1 MFRKTLASGCLAA
14 VFCFAH
20 SPARAQALVPEA
32 GFTDADQL
40 VIDFPQSVQA
50 WDNRVG
56 DAGVR
61 LQPDLRRTCHWDSD
75 TRLTCAFET
84 VPKAATR
91 YRIDLDAGLKT
102 WDGKRLPARTL
113 FAETARPTLR
123 ASISQWRK
131 GVPSID
137 VWSTAPVTPEALQA
151 ALRLRVDGETVALPV
166 PTRLASESWQRRF
179 ARFRIHLPPID
190 GTNRTL
196 QLDVVPGLRST
207 EGPLPGTQDATLLK
221 ALANEPF
228 AVRRVVCPRREGTF
242 DAPNRGGAI
251 LAHCLPGAPIRLEFS
266 RPLPQQ
272 LRDTVTRQL
281 PAGLADAPQRWW
293 YSSRDDVQRAPG
305 DWIAL
310 EAEAA
315 HRTYA
320 LALGDLRAEYD
331 ERLVPVRI
339 DIQADALQPQLV
351 APGTAALRVP
361 GAPKSALLQAINAGD
376 VAIDV
381 EAVGAR
387 ERRETVHVRGAND
400 ATVEVASSLAR
411 RALADGG
418 WVSWTPQRA
427 ARKPDDINGS
437 TGPLQFAAPAFD
449 LFAVRGVRE
458 VLVWANEWERD
469 AAVPGADVELLLR
482 ERAGDDFRV
491 VARGATG
498 KDGVALLRLPDDV
511 VLPQNDDEPSDA
523 TWLVRAR
530 QGWRGRLAVLP
541 LEAVWRGQFGH
552 ALTRVTWGVSDRP
565 MYRPGDTVH
574 YRLWRRDRNGARLQ
588 AIGADA
594 PLTLRLQDD
603 NENKTIKQWQA
614 TPSATG
620 DIAGEVQLPIHL
632 TDGTYCIGVPGS
644 RGYGAEGTCFYV
656 GVYRAQ
662 DLWAELSVT
671 PGVLRDGQ
679 RFTAG
684 LKAGYYSGGSAA
696 GIAIKEPGLTI
707 EPFGFNEAYP
717 DYAAYRFIDVDDDR
731 YEAVAVSVKAANAEG
746 TLDRE
751 GEGQLDATLPQ
762 DGNPRR
768 PPFGTLALSLEVAP
782 QGREG
787 TVANDASALY
797 SRYPAFVGLR
807 SVPAWPRGDTPVE
820 LEGVVVDAAGHAMS
834 DAVITVDVEF
844 VPNPGDDATPQ
855 HLTQCTLR
863 AGIAS
868 RCDFARPGSGLYRF
882 TAQSGDAAPSQLDR
896 YLWIGSG
903 AMQADIDETELDIA
917 AGEGATLQATLRQPF
932 ERARALFVI
941 ASHDRI
947 EGYRVETVAG
957 NVAQFELPRAD
968 SPHSQVHVF
977 VRDAE
982 LEAPDEDDDERL
994 PVKVETADARVPAA
1008 PEADAKPAPV
1018 SVRFE
1023 PVRTGPGMQA
1033 RVVLHNDSAV
1043 ARDVV
1048 LSVMDD
1054 ALRSLAQRWL
1064 DYADPQ
1070 GLSLLGRLAYGGG
1083 GSLDPAGFDDFAD
1096 GTKWR
1101 YLLPWTE
1108 DTRASDSSADT
1119 SNGSPVPP
1127 PPEEPPVIVD
1137 DPSPVDGNAYDGYAT
1152 APASAPAPAAFNEV
1166 AGSTT
1171 LDRIEVTGSRIARA
1185 DMESREAKAPD
1196 ATLKGPDQRG
1206 SESRDVQALA
1216 RVRTRFAD
1224 TAAWHPDLR
1233 LAPGETRIVEVTL
1246 PDNLTRWRAVAWSS
1260 DADDGFAMAE
1270 ATLET
1275 GLPLEARLQAPVRLY
1290 PGDQSRLIAHVRQSG
1305 DTVVDV
1311 QAGLHFEGTSAPVE
1325 RQATLKLAPG
1335 GQGSFGSVIAPR
1347 SEGTITA
1354 VASASSADAHDAV
1367 AQPIEVASPRI
1378 AARKVLAGWL
1388 GEGAI
1393 ALDIPTLPANASDAH
1408 VHVSLQHGVAGMVD
1422 DWTRYMQAYPHRCW
1436 EQILSRAVAA
1446 ALAMERGDTSWSDA
1460 SAVVREA
1467 IDNAA
1472 VFQAD
1477 DGGFRYFASGDDWGD
1492 RASKTVLTAYTVEAF
1507 ALLRRLG
1514 HPVPVDIEKQAA
1526 DFLEDEKPVV
1536 EKGASRDVATMRL
1549 ARFAFAAAARTGVQ
1563 PAQLDT
1569 LWRYWDDLPLSAQV
1583 ATARALEA
1591 NAHPAANEA
1600 KQRLIAAT
1608 VERGGARSF
1617 RAADRQ
1623 DAWMGSNLREQCSLI
1638 ALLDREPGT
1647 ATAEARRALVAG
1659 LMDLYGGTRAVDT
1672 QSGAICLMA
1681 LQDAARD
1688 AGGDVSARVEL
1699 GAANGD
1705 LTLAAG
1711 ERNVQW
1717 SAPLANA
1724 GRLRIAPAMASLRE
1738 TPTGFIAELRYE
1750 EDARVA
1756 RASAIGLAI
1765 TRRYA
1770 VFRDGK
1776 WQPLKEGAV
1785 REGEWVRITLA
1796 IDNGAPR
1803 RFVAITDQVPG
1814 GLRPTDLSLSGVVVR
1829 DIERVSDT
1837 GSRSFGTRRL
1847 DARAPKFYA
1856 DMLPRGHHEVH
1867 YFAVAGNGGDYLAA
1881 PAVAEPMYG
1890 GAGTARTASTRIRIV
1905 ADEP

>member
-1 MFRKTLASGCLAA
+1 MFRKTLAIGCFAA

-20 SPARAQALVPEA
+20 SPARAQTAPEA
-32 GFTDADQL
+32 RFTESDQL

-56 DAGVR
+56 DVGVR
-61 LQPDLRRTCHWDSD
+61 LQPDVRRTCRWDSE
-75 TRLTCAFET
+75 TRLTCTFQSRL
-84 VPKAATR
+84 KRATR

-113 FAETARPTLR
+113 FAETARPALR
-123 ASISQWRK
+123 ATISDWNR
-131 GVPSID
+131 GEPTIE
-137 VWSTAPVTPEALQA
+137 VWSSVPVTRQAVQA
-151 ALRLRVDGETVALPV
+151 ALRLRIDGEPVALPL
-166 PTRLASESWQRRF
+166 PTQIPTQNWHGTQRGF
-179 ARFRIHLPPID
+179 LVHLPHVD
-190 GTNRTL
+190 GANRML
-196 QLDVVPGLRST
+196 QLDIVPGLRSA
-207 EGPLPGTQDATLLK
+207 EGPLPGVQDATLLK
-221 ALANEPF
+221 VLANEPF
-228 AVRRVVCPRREGTF
+228 AVRRLVCPRREGIV
-242 DAPNRGGAI
+242 DVPNRGGAI
-251 LAHCLPGAPIRLEFS
+251 QARCVPGAPIRLEFS
-266 RPLPQQ
+266 RDLPQKT
-272 LRDTVTRQL
+272 RDAVTRQL
-281 PAGLADAPQRWW
+281 PTGLTDAPQRWW
-293 YSSRDDVQRAPG
+293 YSSPTGDVARSPG
-305 DWIAL
+305 DWLAL
-310 EAEAA
+310 EAEAP
-315 HRTYA
+315 HGTYA
-320 LALGDLRAEYD
+320 LTLDGQRGEND
-331 ERLVPVRI
+331 EPLAPVRI
-339 DIQADALQPQLV
+339 DITTDAPPPQLS
-351 APGTAALRVP
+351 APRTAALLP
-361 GAPKSALLQAINAGD
+361 SGAPSSPLLQAISNSD
-376 VAIDV
+376 VAIEVD
-381 EAVGAR
+381 AVGGR
-387 ERRETVHVRGAND
+387 ERRETIHVRSSKGAAVD
-400 ATVEVASSLAR
+400 VASPVAR

-418 WVSWTPQRA
+418 WVEWTPEPEA
-427 ARKPDDINGS
+427 TDAHDLAGS
-437 TGPLQFAAPAFD
+437 KGPVRFAAPAFD
-449 LFAVRGVRE
+449 LYAVRGVRE

-469 AAVPGADVELLLR
+469 AAVAGADVELLLR
-482 ERAGDDFRV
+482 ENKDAALRV
-491 VARGATG
+491 VARGTTG

-511 VLPQNDDEPSDA
+511 AIPRRDNARQDA
-523 TWLVRAR
+523 KWLVRAR
-530 QGWRGRLAVLP
+530 QGWRGRRAVLP
-541 LEAVWRGQFGH
+541 LGNDWASQLGYP
-552 ALTRVTWGVSDRP
+552 LDRVTWGVSDRP

-603 NENKTIKQWQA
+603 NENKTITQWQA
-614 TPSATG
+614 TPSASG
-620 DIAGEVQLPIHL
+620 DIAGELQLPIHL
-632 TDGTYCIGVPGS
+632 TDGTYCIGPPNS

-696 GIAIKEPGLTI
+696 GTAIKQLELSI
-707 EPFGFNEAYP
+707 EPFDFDEAYP
-717 DYAAYRFIDVDDDR
+717 DYAAYRFIDSDDDAYR
-731 YEAVAVSVKAANAEG
+731 DVAIDIDATGADD
-746 TLDRE
+746 TLDRD
-751 GEGQLDATLPQ
+751 GQSQLEATLPRE
-762 DGNPRR
+762 GNPRR
-768 PPFGTLALSLEVAP
+768 PPFGTLALSTEVVP

-787 TVANDASALY
+787 TVANDASVLY
-797 SRYPAFVGLR
+797 ARYPAYVGLR
-807 SVPAWPRGDTPVE
+807 SIPAWPHGDAPVE
-820 LEGVVVDAAGHAMS
+820 LEGVVVDAQGHALADPS
-834 DAVITVDVEF
+834 ITVDVDF
-844 VPNPGDDATPQ
+844 VAGPYGAESTQ
-855 HLTQCTLR
+855 RLAQCTLR
-863 AGIAS
+863 AGVAG
-868 RCDFARPGSGLYRF
+868 RCDFARASSGRYRF
-882 TAQSGDAAPSQLDR
+882 TARSGDAAPTRLDR
-896 YLWIGSG
+896 YFWLGD
-903 AMQADIDETELDIA
+903 AAVQVDIDEPELDIA
-917 AGEGATLQATLRQPF
+917 AGDDTATLQATLRQPF
-932 ERARALFVI
+932 DRARALFVI

-947 EGYRVETVAG
+947 ENYRVEPVAG
-957 NVAQFELPRAD
+957 NVAQFALPRAD

-977 VRDAE
+977 VRDADV
-982 LEAPDEDDDERL
+982 EAYAVDYDGFRKPGEIAM
-994 PVKVETADARVPAA
+994 ADSRVPSA
-1008 PEADAKPAPV
+1008 PEPQAKPARV

-1023 PVRTGPGMQA
+1023 PVRTAPGMQA

-1064 DYADPQ
+1064 DYSDPR
-1070 GLSLLGRLAYGGG
+1070 GSSLLGALERGGEL
-1083 GSLDPAGFDDFAD
+1083 SPWGFDAFVND
-1096 GTKWR
+1096 TKWR
-1101 YLLPWTE
+1101 YLLPWSGE
-1108 DTRASDSSADT
+1108 ARGNDSNALA
-1119 SNGSPVPP
+1119 SNGSPFPP
-1127 PPEEPPVIVD
+1127 PPEEPPVILD
-1137 DPSPVDGNAYDGYAT
+1137 DPSPLDGNAYDGYAT
-1152 APASAPAPAAFNEV
+1152 APASAPAAFNEV
-1166 AGSTT
+1166 AGNTT
-1171 LDRIEVTGSRIARA
+1171 LDRIEVTGSRISRA

-1196 ATLKGPDQRG
+1196 AALERSGLRNG
-1206 SESRDVQALA
+1206 EARDARALA
-1216 RVRTRFAD
+1216 RVRTRFTD

-1233 LAPGETRIVEVTL
+1233 LAPGETRVIELTL

-1260 DADDGFAMAE
+1260 DADDDFAMAE

-1290 PGDQSRLIAHVRQSG
+1290 PGDQSRLIAHVRQTG
-1305 DTVVDV
+1305 DTAVDV
-1311 QAGLHFEGTSAPVE
+1311 QAGLHFEGANAPADREAVV
-1325 RQATLKLAPG
+1325 KLAPG
-1335 GQGSFGSVIAPR
+1335 GQGSFGSVIAPQDV
-1347 SEGTITA
+1347 GTITA

-1388 GEGAI
+1388 GEDAI
-1393 ALDIPTLPANASDAH
+1393 ALDIPTLPRNASAAS

-1446 ALAMERGDTSWSDA
+1446 ALAMERGDAAWSDA
-1460 SAVVREA
+1460 PAVVREA
-1467 IDNAA
+1467 LDNAA

-1477 DGGFRYFASGDDWGD
+1477 DGGFRYFASGGDWGD

-1514 HPVPVDIEKQAA
+1514 HPVPVDIEKKAA

-1536 EKGASRDVATMRL
+1536 EKGASRDVAAMGL
-1549 ARFAFAAAARTGVQ
+1549 ARFAFAAAARTDVQ
-1563 PAQLDT
+1563 PAQLDA
-1569 LWRYWDDLPLSAQV
+1569 LWRYWGDLPLSAQV
-1583 ATARALEA
+1583 ATARALQA

-1600 KQRLIAAT
+1600 KQRLVAAT

-1638 ALLDREPGT
+1638 ALLEREQSPGT
-1647 ATAEARRALVAG
+1647 AETRRTLVAG
-1659 LMDLYGGTRAVDT
+1659 LMDLYGGTRTVDT

-1717 SAPLANA
+1717 SAPLAHA
-1724 GRLRIAPAMASLRE
+1724 ERLRIAPAPVSSRE

-1756 RASAIGLAI
+1756 QASAIGLSIA
-1765 TRRYA
+1765 RRYA
-1770 VFRDGK
+1770 VFRDGQ
-1776 WQPLKEGAV
+1776 WRPLKEGAV

-1796 IDNGAPR
+1796 IDNSASR

-1837 GSRSFGTRRL
+1837 GSSAFGTRRL

-1856 DMLPRGHHEVH
+1856 DMLPRGRHEVH
-1867 YFAVAGNGGDYLAA
+1867 YFAIAGNGGDYLAA

>member
-1 MFRKTLASGCLAA
+1 MFRKTLAIGCFAA

-20 SPARAQALVPEA
+20 SPARAQDPAPEA
-32 GFTDADQL
+32 RFTESDQL

-61 LQPDLRRTCHWDSD
+61 LQPDLPRTCRWDSD

-113 FAETARPTLR
+113 FAETARPALR
-123 ASISQWRK
+123 ATIDGWTR
-131 GVPSID
+131 GVPEIE
-137 VWSTAPVTPEALQA
+137 VWSSVPVTRQAVQA
-151 ALRLRVDGETVALPV
+151 ALRLRIDGEPVALPL
-166 PTRLASESWQRRF
+166 PTQIPTQKWHGTQLRF
-179 ARFRIHLPPID
+179 LVHLPRID
-190 GTNRTL
+190 GASRTL
-196 QLDVVPGLRST
+196 QLDVVPGLQST
-207 EGPLPGTQDATLLK
+207 EGSLPGSQDTTLLK
-221 ALANEPF
+221 VLANEPF
-228 AVRRVVCPRREGTF
+228 AVRRLVCPRREGIV
-242 DAPNRGGAI
+242 DVPNRGGAI
-251 LAHCLPGAPIRLEFS
+251 QARCLPGAPIRLEFS
-266 RPLPQQ
+266 RSLPQKT
-272 LRDTVTRQL
+272 RDTLTRQL
-281 PAGLADAPQRWW
+281 PTGLADAPQRWW
-293 YSSRDDVQRAPG
+293 YSSATDDVRRSPG
-305 DWIAL
+305 DWLAL
-310 EAEAA
+310 EAEAP
-315 HRTYA
+315 HGTYT
-320 LALGDLRAEYD
+320 LALDTLRAEND
-331 ERLVPVRI
+331 ESLAPVRI
-339 DIQADALQPQLV
+339 DLTTDAAPPQLS
-351 APGTAALRVP
+351 APRTAALLAS
-361 GAPKSALLQAINAGD
+361 GASSSALLKAVNTGD

-381 EAVGAR
+381 DAVGAR
-387 ERRETVHVRGAND
+387 ERHETVHVRGSKDTAVD
-400 ATVEVASSLAR
+400 VASSVAR

-418 WVSWTPQRA
+418 WAKWTPEPEA
-427 ARKPDDINGS
+427 ADAHDLAGS
-437 TGPLQFAAPAFD
+437 TGAVRFAAPAFD
-449 LFAVRGVRE
+449 LYAVRGVRE
-458 VLVWANEWERD
+458 LLVWANEWERD
-469 AAVPGADVELLLR
+469 AAVPGADIELLLR
-482 ERAGDDFRV
+482 ENKDAALRV

-511 VLPQNDDEPSDA
+511 VIPRDDDARENA

-530 QGWRGRLAVLP
+530 QGWRGRRAVLP
-541 LEAVWRGQFGH
+541 LGSDWSSQLGYPLA
-552 ALTRVTWGVSDRP
+552 RVTWGVSDRP
-565 MYRPGDTVH
+565 MYRPGDTVQ

-603 NENKTIKQWQA
+603 NENKTIRQWQA
-614 TPSATG
+614 PSATG
-620 DIAGEVQLPIHL
+620 DITGEVQLPIHL
-632 TDGTYCIGVPGS
+632 TDGTYCVGAPGS
-644 RGYGAEGTCFYV
+644 RGYGAEGACFYV

-662 DLWAELSVT
+662 DLWAELSVP

-679 RFTAG
+679 RLMAG

-696 GIAIKEPGLTI
+696 GVAIREPDLMI
-707 EPFGFNEAYP
+707 EPYGFNEAYP
-717 DYAAYRFIDVDDDR
+717 DYAAYRFVDSYDDAYDGVSIDITTG
-731 YEAVAVSVKAANAEG
+731 AGGA
-746 TLDRE
+746 LDRA
-751 GEGQLDATLPQ
+751 GQAQLEATLPQ
-762 DGNPRR
+762 DANPRR
-768 PPFGTLALSLEVAP
+768 PPFGILDLSLEVAP

-807 SVPAWPRGDTPVE
+807 SIPAWPRGDAPVE
-820 LEGVVVDAAGHAMS
+820 LEGVVVDAQGHALA
-834 DAVITVDVEF
+834 DATITVDVDF
-844 VPNPGDDATPQ
+844 VSGPYGAERTQ
-855 HLTQCTLR
+855 RLGQCTLR
-863 AGIAS
+863 AGVAS
-868 RCDFARPGSGLYRF
+868 HCDFARTGSGRYRF
-882 TAQSGDAAPSQLDR
+882 TAQSGDAAPTRLDR
-896 YLWIGSG
+896 YFWLGG
-903 AMQADIDETELDIA
+903 AAMHADIDETELDIA
-917 AGEGATLQATLRQPF
+917 AGDDSATLQATLRQPF
-932 ERARALFVI
+932 DRARALFVI

-947 EGYRVETVAG
+947 EDYRVEPLAG
-957 NVAQFELPRAD
+957 NVAQFALPRVD
-968 SPHSQVHVF
+968 SPYSQVHVF
-977 VRDAE
+977 VRDA
-982 LEAPDEDDDERL
+982 D
-994 PVKVETADARVPAA
+994 VKAHAVDAAGFREPGEIARADARVPSA
-1008 PEADAKPAPV
+1008 PEREAKPAPV

-1023 PVRTGPGMQA
+1023 PVRTAPGMQA

-1064 DYADPQ
+1064 EYSDPR
-1070 GLSLLGRLAYGGG
+1070 GSSLLGALER
-1083 GSLDPAGFDDFAD
+1083 GSELSPAGFDEFVSDA
-1096 GTKWR
+1096 KWR
-1101 YLLPWTE
+1101 YLLPWPGE
-1108 DTRASDSSADT
+1108 ARGDDANALAST
-1119 SNGSPVPP
+1119 GSPLPP

-1137 DPSPVDGNAYDGYAT
+1137 DPSPVDGYAS
-1152 APASAPAPAAFNEV
+1152 APASAPAPAPFNEV

-1206 SESRDVQALA
+1206 SESRDAQALA

-1290 PGDQSRLIAHVRQSG
+1290 PGDQSRLIAHVRQTG
-1305 DTVVDV
+1305 DTALDV
-1311 QAGLHFEGTSAPVE
+1311 QAGLHFEGASAPAD

-1335 GQGSFGSVIAPR
+1335 GQGGFGSVIAPQ
-1347 SEGTITA
+1347 EVGTITA

-1446 ALAMERGDTSWSDA
+1446 ALAIDRGDTSWSDA
-1460 SAVVREA
+1460 PAVVREA

-1514 HPVPVDIEKQAA
+1514 HPVPVDIEKKAA
-1526 DFLEDEKPVV
+1526 DFLGDEKPVV

-1549 ARFAFAAAARTGVQ
+1549 ARFAFAAAARTDVQ
-1563 PAQLDT
+1563 PAQLDA
-1569 LWRYWDDLPLSAQV
+1569 LWRYWGDLPLSAQV
-1583 ATARALEA
+1583 ATARALQA

-1600 KQRLIAAT
+1600 KQRLIAVT
-1608 VERGGARSF
+1608 VDRGGARSF

-1638 ALLDREPGT
+1638 ALLEREQSPGT
-1647 ATAEARRALVAG
+1647 AETRRTLVAG
-1659 LMDLYGGTRAVDT
+1659 LMDLYGGTRTVDT

-1711 ERNVQW
+1711 ERSVQW
-1717 SAPLANA
+1717 SAPLALA
-1724 GRLRIAPAMASLRE
+1724 ERLRIAPATASSRE

-1756 RASAIGLAI
+1756 QASAIGLSIA
-1765 TRRYA
+1765 RRYA

-1776 WQPLKEGAV
+1776 WRPLKGGPV

-1796 IDNGAPR
+1796 IDNSAPR
-1803 RFVAITDQVPG
+1803 RFIAITDQVPG

-1837 GSRSFGTRRL
+1837 GSSAFGTRRL

-1856 DMLPRGHHEVH
+1856 DMLPRGRHEVH
-1867 YFAVAGNGGDYLAA
+1867 YFAIAGNGGDYLAA